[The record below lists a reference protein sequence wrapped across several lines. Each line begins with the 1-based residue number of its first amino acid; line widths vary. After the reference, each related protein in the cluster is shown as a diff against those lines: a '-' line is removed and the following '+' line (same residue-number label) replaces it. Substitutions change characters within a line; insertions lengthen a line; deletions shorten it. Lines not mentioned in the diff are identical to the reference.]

1 MIQLFYQ
8 SNVKALRIQEV
19 LLLTNNIKKSQTLQM
34 SHKVKRNLE
43 HQIHLITRQPEIY
56 AHSPLDFSRNRKLS
70 FETTIKIILS
80 FGGQSLSSELL
91 SYFDYTLRTP
101 TASAFVQA
109 RSKIN
114 IEAFEQLF
122 YQTVPSSNQHKQYK
136 GYQILAHDG
145 SDINIPYDENDPE
158 SHYTIGKFGKHV
170 GSFHLNALYDPI
182 NKYYASVDFQKIR
195 QLDERSSLCQMVDE
209 FTFEKPTIIIAD
221 RGYESFNVYEHIKK
235 SGQKFVIRVK
245 DTKSNGFLKGLGLS
259 RSETFDKEINL
270 RLTRRQTNK
279 IKSDKNYHFLHK
291 KTHFDYLPPNSKESY
306 PFSLRVVRIKLSENS
321 YESLVT
327 NLDPFNFKSEDLKVL
342 YHLRWGIETS
352 FRELKYALG
361 LNQFHSKK
369 LEFIIQEIYARL
381 IMYNFSMEI
390 ALAVALSDPIKQS
403 YQLNFT
409 QAIGIC
415 KRFFLDQYVNA
426 EILIR
431 RYLLPIRP
439 NRSDQRN
446 ITKKKFTGFLY
457 RIA

>member
-1 MIQLFYQ
+1 M
-8 SNVKALRIQEV
+8 SNTI
-19 LLLTNNIKKSQTLQM
+19 NISSTLQAA
-34 SHKVKRNLE
+34 HKIKQNLE
-43 HQIHLITRQPEIY
+43 DQIRCITNQPEIF
-56 AHSPLDFSRNRKLS
+56 AQSPTDFSRNRKLS
-70 FETTIKIILS
+70 FETTLKIILS

-91 SYFDYTLRTP
+91 SYFDFTLQTP

-109 RSKIN
+109 RSKIK
-114 IEAFEQLF
+114 IEAFKQLF
-122 YQTVPSSNQHKQYK
+122 YRTIPSSNLNKQYK
-136 GYQILAHDG
+136 GYQLLAHDG
-145 SDINIPYDENDPE
+145 SDINIPYDENDLE
-158 SHYTIGKFGKHV
+158 SHYTIGKFDKPV
-170 GSFHLNALYDPI
+170 GSFHLNALYDPL
-182 NKYYASVDFQKIR
+182 NKYYASVNFQKIR

-221 RGYESFNVYEHIKK
+221 RGHESFNVYEHIRK

-245 DTKSNGFLKGLGLS
+245 DTRSNGFLKGFGLPQKG
-259 RSETFDKEINL
+259 TFDKEVNL
-270 RLTRRQTNK
+270 WLTRRQTNK
-279 IKSDKNYHFLHK
+279 IKADKSYQFLRK
-291 KTHFDYLPPNSKESY
+291 KASFDYLPPDSKESY
-306 PFSLRVVRIKLSENS
+306 PVSLRVVRIKLSEDS

-327 NLDPFNFKSEDLKVL
+327 NLDSFTFKSEDLKVL

-381 IMYNFSMEI
+381 IIYNFSMEI
-390 ALAVALSDPIKQS
+390 AQVVALSAPLKQF

-415 KRFFLDQYVNA
+415 KRFFLDQTVNV

-431 RYLLPIRP
+431 RYLLPIRQ
-439 NRSDQRN
+439 NRNDQRN
-446 ITKKKFTGFLY
+446 ITKKKFVVFLY

>member
-1 MIQLFYQ
+1 M
-8 SNVKALRIQEV
+8 S
-19 LLLTNNIKKSQTLQM
+19 NNIKKSKTLQT
-34 SHKVKRNLE
+34 SHEIKQNLE
-43 HQIHLITRQPEIY
+43 HHIHSITDQPEIF
-56 AHSPLDFSRNRKLS
+56 AQSPLDFSRNRKLS
-70 FETTIKIILS
+70 FETTLKIILS

-91 SYFDYTLRTP
+91 SYFDFTLQTP

-109 RSKIN
+109 RSKIK
-114 IEAFEQLF
+114 IEAFKQLF
-122 YQTVPSSNQHKQYK
+122 YRTIPSSNQNKQYK
-136 GYQILAHDG
+136 GYQLLAHDG

-158 SHYTIGKFGKHV
+158 SHYTIGKFDKPV
-170 GSFHLNALYDPI
+170 GSFHLNAFYDPL
-182 NKYYASVDFQKIR
+182 NKYYASVNFQKIR

-221 RGYESFNVYEHIKK
+221 RGHESFNVYEHIRK
-235 SGQKFVIRVK
+235 SGQKFIIRVK
-245 DTKSNGFLKGLGLS
+245 DTKSNGLLKGLGLPQKG
-259 RSETFDKEINL
+259 TFDKEVNL
-270 RLTRRQTNK
+270 WLTRRQTNK
-279 IKSDKNYHFLHK
+279 IKADKSYQFLRK
-291 KTHFDYLPPNSKESY
+291 KAKFDYLPPNSKESY
-306 PFSLRVVRIKLSENS
+306 PVSLRVVRIKLSEDS

-327 NLDPFNFKSEDLKVL
+327 NLDSITFKSEDLKVL

-381 IMYNFSMEI
+381 IIYNFSMEI
-390 ALAVALSDPIKQS
+390 AQIVALSAPLKQF

-415 KRFFLDQYVNA
+415 KRFFLDQTVNV

-431 RYLLPIRP
+431 RYLLPIRQ
-439 NRSDQRN
+439 NLSDQRN
-446 ITKKKFTGFLY
+446 ITKKKFVGFLY